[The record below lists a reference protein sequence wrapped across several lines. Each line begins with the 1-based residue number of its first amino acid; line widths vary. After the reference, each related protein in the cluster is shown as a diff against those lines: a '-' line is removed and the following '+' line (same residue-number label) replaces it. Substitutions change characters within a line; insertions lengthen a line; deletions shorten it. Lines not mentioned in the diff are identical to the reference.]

1 VAWEGYVV
9 VDLLERNSGKSM
21 VSAILAGLVLVGCAA
36 STAPSSAPPPPATAS
51 LSPAPSSSSEPSL
64 VPTPAPTD
72 APQPTAG
79 GSVGARFNVD
89 LSLSTGRTVRIEVKD
104 DSGMLIEATSGIP
117 GDGAS
122 VAEGTID
129 LKNGGA
135 NVLTLTWSGP
145 PCATD
150 NFLLIE
156 AGAARMTVVQ
166 PMCSGDAI
174 ALDRVLVLTLS
185 TPVSSTSV
193 EAILQA
199 GGDTPG

>member
-1 VAWEGYVV
+1 V
-9 VDLLERNSGKSM
+9 
-21 VSAILAGLVLVGCAA
+21 
-36 STAPSSAPPPPATAS
+36 
-51 LSPAPSSSSEPSL
+51 
-64 VPTPAPTD
+64 PTD

-89 LSLSTGRTVRIEVKD
+89 LTLSTGRTVGIEVKD
-104 DSGMLIEATSGIP
+104 DSGTLIEAISGTP

-129 LKNGGA
+129 LRNGAA

-145 PCATD
+145 PCAAD

-174 ALDRVLVLTLS
+174 ALDRVLVLTFS
-185 TPVSSTSV
+185 SPVSATSL

>member
-1 VAWEGYVV
+1 V
-9 VDLLERNSGKSM
+9 VDLLERNSGRSLL
-21 VSAILAGLVLVGCAA
+21 SALLAGLVLVGCAA
-36 STAPSSAPPPPATAS
+36 SAAPSSTPPPLATATS
-51 LSPAPSSSSEPSL
+51 SPAPSSSPEPSL
-64 VPTPAPTD
+64 APTPSPTD
-72 APQPTAG
+72 PPEPTAG

-89 LSLSTGRTVRIEVKD
+89 LTLSTGRTVTIAVKD
-104 DSGMLIEATSGIP
+104 DSGMLIEAMSGTP

-129 LKNGGA
+129 LQNDAA
-135 NVLTLTWSGP
+135 NELTLTWSGP

-174 ALDRVLVLTLS
+174 ALDRVLILTFS
-185 TPVSSTSV
+185 NSVPATSV

>member
-1 VAWEGYVV
+1 M

-21 VSAILAGLVLVGCAA
+21 VSALLAGLVLVGCAA
-36 STAPSSAPPPPATAS
+36 STAPSGTPAPPATARQAS
-51 LSPAPSSSSEPSL
+51 AVQL
-64 VPTPAPTD
+64 VRTKLCRPPAPTD

-89 LSLSTGRTVRIEVKD
+89 LTLSTGRTVRIEVKD
-104 DSGMLIEATSGIP
+104 DSGTLIEAISGTP

-129 LKNGGA
+129 LRNGA
-135 NVLTLTWSGP
+135 PNVLTLTWSGP

-150 NFLLIE
+150 NFMLIE
-156 AGAARMTVVQ
+156 GGAARMTVVQ

-174 ALDRVLVLTLS
+174 ALDRVLVLTF
-185 TPVSSTSV
+185 SSSVYATSV